1 MRDHTQEPY
10 HNYIKRKNTEY
21 EKIYNRISDVT
32 DRYTFNEASVQT
44 DVNVMGNL
52 KVQGRDVMK
61 ELDEL
66 RASML
71 LLNRDIDMEEKYPDL
86 KEAYDNYNK
95 VLEELL
101 VVEKLTNEHS

>member
-1 MRDHTQEPY
+1 
-10 HNYIKRKNTEY
+10 
-21 EKIYNRISDVT
+21 
-32 DRYTFNEASVQT
+32 
-44 DVNVMGNL
+44 MGNL